1 MLDIKEID
9 YWISKLEREES
20 SFQSYSKL
28 ADLYAIRDKLEG
40 SHLTEPQIVAYSETA
55 PPAPIS
61 EPLDRYGD
69 SEFLQ
74 AVAGKDQAAAWAVI
88 DEHMDT
94 LRVVNPR
101 VYDGIMR
108 KLEKI

>member
-28 ADLYAIRDKLEG
+28 ADLYAIRDKMAG
-40 SHLTEPQIVAYSETA
+40 AASPEPQIAAYSEA
-55 PPAPIS
+55 PPAT
-61 EPLDRYGD
+61 EPLDLYGD
-69 SEFLQ
+69 SEFLHTI
-74 AVAGKDQAAAWAVI
+74 AGKDQAAAWAVM

>member
-28 ADLYAIRDKLEG
+28 ADLYAIRNEMAG
-40 SHLTEPQIVAYSETA
+40 APIPEPQIAAYSETA